1 MKKNK
6 SNSLIYVLKEIYQI
20 LNKRQKIS
28 FGIIVMIMII
38 SAVLTQITPKAI
50 GWLTDDIL
58 VQNEIS
64 FLKVIPFLILILV
77 VNIANE
83 VIKIVRRVMVEDT
96 ATRTEKQ
103 ARGMVI
109 KSLLKAPLSYF
120 RENMTGNIHG
130 RMNRCLE
137 GTIKLEKLLFM
148 DFAPAVFN
156 SLAAIVTIFIT
167 LPFILALPMML
178 VIPIGI
184 FIVLKQITS
193 QKGIR
198 VELLESKS
206 QMDGTIVELINGIEV
221 IRISDSVDFET
232 NRFNNKSEKKK

>member
-1 MKKNK
+1 MLTKK
-6 SNSLIYVLKEIYQI
+6 
-20 LNKRQKIS
+20 QKIT
-28 FGIIVMIMII
+28 FAIIVIIMIV
-38 SAVLTQITPKAI
+38 SAGLTQITPKAI

-58 VQNEIS
+58 TQYEVD

-77 VNIANE
+77 ANVTNE
-83 VIKIVRRVMVEDT
+83 VIKIIRRVMVEDT
-96 ATRTEKQ
+96 ATRTEKN

-109 KSLLKAPLSYF
+109 KSLLMAPLSYF

-148 DFAPAVFN
+148 DFAPAIFN
-156 SLAAIVTIFIT
+156 SIAAIITIFIT

-184 FIVLKQITS
+184 FIVFKQISS

-232 NRFNNKSEKKK
+232 NRFDKKRNETP